1 MHLKATIKDF
11 KIIKSVKGFQKNY
24 FKQAYYL
31 ERTKP
36 LMYSE
41 EFQLCLYIYLYNEIV
56 FQDKN
61 LQARVI

>member
-1 MHLKATIKDF
+1 
-11 KIIKSVKGFQKNY
+11 
-24 FKQAYYL
+24 
-31 ERTKP
+31 
-36 LMYSE
+36 MYSE